1 MKDKYQETI
10 YACFIG
16 YVVQAVVNNFVPLLF
31 LTFEKTYGIP
41 LGKITMLITLNF
53 GVQLIVD
60 LLSAGLVDKIGY
72 RVSIVIA
79 HAASALGLIGL
90 VVLPNLLPDAYTGIL
105 LSVMIYAIGGGLI
118 EVLISP
124 IMESCPTDNKEKAMS
139 LLHSFYCWGHVA
151 VVLISTCFFFTQL
164 LVDLFCA
171 RFDFNCIDWHW
182 HTELEFV
189 YVQSGTVTAWIG
201 EKQLELPSDSG
212 IFINSKFLHRFSSPV
227 DAVIPN
233 FLCMPSFLA
242 ATDSYIYQNY
252 VKPIVTSNIPFWIF
266 CREISWQARVLDLM
280 KQIFSAQTSGSS
292 CHLLTSALMQQLWL
306 EIYEHTDL
314 STSPEITGQFSVNR
328 ARLQLMM
335 QFIHENYRKNLSLDE
350 IAAQS
355 MISKSSALNL
365 FRRYLYITPVNY
377 LINYRLKQA
386 ALLLSHTEKKVS
398 TISAETGFHNVDYF
412 CRAFKKH
419 YQVTPG
425 EYRKEKWDK

>member
-1 MKDKYQETI
+1 MKETNVYTKIITDENLMETI
-10 YACFIG
+10 PHGSQDYPFRYYYEHLA
-16 YVVQAVVNNFVPLLF
+16 Q
-31 LTFEKTYGIP
+31 
-41 LGKITMLITLNF
+41 
-53 GVQLIVD
+53 
-60 LLSAGLVDKIGY
+60 
-72 RVSIVIA
+72 
-79 HAASALGLIGL
+79 
-90 VVLPNLLPDAYTGIL
+90 
-105 LSVMIYAIGGGLI
+105 
-118 EVLISP
+118 
-124 IMESCPTDNKEKAMS
+124 
-139 LLHSFYCWGHVA
+139 
-151 VVLISTCFFFTQL
+151 
-164 LVDLFCA
+164 
-171 RFDFNCIDWHW
+171 FDFNCIDWHW

-189 YVQSGTVTAWIG
+189 YVQSGTVTVWIG

-306 EIYEHTDL
+306 EIYKHTDL
-314 STSPEITGQFSVNR
+314 STMPEITGQFSVNR

-335 QFIHENYRKNLSLDE
+335 QFIHENYRRNLSLDE

-365 FRRYLYITPVNY
+365 FRSYLHITPVNY